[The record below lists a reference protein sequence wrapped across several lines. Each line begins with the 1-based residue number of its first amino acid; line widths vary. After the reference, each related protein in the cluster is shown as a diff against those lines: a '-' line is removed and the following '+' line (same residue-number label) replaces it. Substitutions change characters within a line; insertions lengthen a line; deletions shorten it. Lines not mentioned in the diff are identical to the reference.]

1 MFVLENICS
10 VVVPR
15 AARVTVR
22 VGVAVKCWVSR

>member
-22 VGVAVKCWVSR
+22 VGVVQCWVNR